1 MKILQ
6 GKTALITGSTSGIG
20 LSIAHAMAE
29 AGANIVLN
37 GFGDLE
43 EIKKIQND
51 IHDKHKTK
59 VIYSPADVSS
69 GQQVQK
75 MVEDAI
81 TAFKQIDII
90 VNNAGIQFVSP
101 IVDFPEEKW
110 NSILAINLSSAFKLI
125 KTTLPG
131 MLTQNWG
138 RIINIASAHGLIA
151 SPYKSAY
158 IAAKHGLVGLTKAVA
173 LEIAET
179 NVTCN
184 AICPGYVRT
193 PLVEKQIAEQAKVHN
208 ISEDRVVKEIL
219 LKSQPSKKFI
229 VSDHV
234 AQLAVF
240 LCSPAG
246 SSMTGEIV
254 SMDGGWTA
262 Q

>member
-1 MKILQ
+1 M
-6 GKTALITGSTSGIG
+6 
-20 LSIAHAMAE
+20 
-29 AGANIVLN
+29 
-37 GFGDLE
+37 
-43 EIKKIQND
+43 
-51 IHDKHKTK
+51 
-59 VIYSPADVSS
+59 
-69 GQQVQK
+69 
-75 MVEDAI
+75 
-81 TAFKQIDII
+81 
-90 VNNAGIQFVSP
+90 
-101 IVDFPEEKW
+101 
-110 NSILAINLSSAFKLI
+110 
-125 KTTLPG
+125 
-131 MLTQNWG
+131 
-138 RIINIASAHGLIA
+138 
-151 SPYKSAY
+151 
-158 IAAKHGLVGLTKAVA
+158 A

-229 VSDHV
+229 GSDHV